1 MGDKVDEYER
11 NYNSRQVYNSAR
23 PAGYDDDDVFGHEE
37 GHDIQ
42 YKTLTWPMVAVLMIA
57 EIVSNGKRAIS
68 DTTSVTQANKDRKA
82 CYRSHH
88 LSQWL
93 ESCPASS

>member
-11 NYNSRQVYNSAR
+11 NYGSRQVYNSAR

-68 DTTSVTQANKDRKA
+68 DTTGVTQANKDRKA

>member
-11 NYNSRQVYNSAR
+11 NYGSRQVYNSAR

-42 YKTLTWPMVAVLMIA
+42 YKTLTWPMVAFLMIA